1 MSVPHPDEWMTDD
14 GMSEVGADGRRSVP
28 AERRENGSFVPDDH
42 AASATAAFGVP
53 GFGSA
58 GIGLLGPDASLPGVI
73 IGASL
78 AGGAGGFMPPGGLG
92 PGGGTGSGGHDHR
105 SSLVRP
111 YAVTGGRTKPSYQL
125 QIEAMVSATAYEARD
140 LSALS
145 PECQSILGCCRDW
158 RSVAEISAVL
168 RMPLGV
174 ARVLIG
180 DMAMEGL
187 VRVHQ
192 ADYAQGRP
200 DLNLLERVL
209 SGLRKL

>member
-1 MSVPHPDEWMTDD
+1 VSGPRRDNWVPAD
-14 GMSEVGADGRRSVP
+14 GMYHSGPGNRQPGSGNEP
-28 AERRENGSFVPDDH
+28 AARATPDPRDPSLH
-42 AASATAAFGVP
+42 DSNP
-53 GFGSA
+53 H
-58 GIGLLGPDASLPGVI
+58 GIGGRQG
-73 IGASL
+73 
-78 AGGAGGFMPPGGLG
+78 
-92 PGGGTGSGGHDHR
+92 

-111 YAVTGGRTKPSYQL
+111 YAVTGGRTKPRYQL
-125 QIEAMVSATAYEARD
+125 QIEAMVAASHYEAHD
-140 LSALS
+140 LSVLS
-145 PECQSILGCCRDW
+145 PECQAILGFCRDW

-174 ARVLIG
+174 ARVLIA

-192 ADYAQGRP
+192 IDHAHGRP

>member
-1 MSVPHPDEWMTDD
+1 MSVPRHDEWMAD
-14 GMSEVGADGRRSVP
+14 GGRSGMDSHRPGPADGR
-28 AERRENGSFVPDDH
+28 ENGAPPPDD
-42 AASATAAFGVP
+42 FGVP
-53 GFGSA
+53 DIA
-58 GIGLLGPDASLPGVI
+58 YGLADQN
-73 IGASL
+73 
-78 AGGAGGFMPPGGLG
+78 
-92 PGGGTGSGGHDHR
+92 

-125 QIEAMVSATAYEARD
+125 QIEAMVSASHYEARD
-140 LSALS
+140 LSVLS
-145 PECQSILGCCRDW
+145 PECQSILGYCRDW

-192 ADYAQGRP
+192 ADHGQGRP

>member
-1 MSVPHPDEWMTDD
+1 VSVPRHDEWMAD
-14 GMSEVGADGRRSVP
+14 GGRSGADSHRPGPADGRENGVPSPDDFSVP
-28 AERRENGSFVPDDH
+28 NI
-42 AASATAAFGVP
+42 AFGLP
-53 GFGSA
+53 EQ
-58 GIGLLGPDASLPGVI
+58 AS
-73 IGASL
+73 
-78 AGGAGGFMPPGGLG
+78 
-92 PGGGTGSGGHDHR
+92 T
-105 SSLVRP
+105 LVRP

-125 QIEAMVSATAYEARD
+125 QIEAMVSASHYEARD
-140 LSALS
+140 LSVLS
-145 PECQSILGCCRDW
+145 PECQSILGYCRDW

-192 ADYAQGRP
+192 ADHVHGRP

>member
-1 MSVPHPDEWMTDD
+1 VSAPRHDGWLADGGMSRLDGHRSADGSDDSVQASDDFSVP
-14 GMSEVGADGRRSVP
+14 G
-28 AERRENGSFVPDDH
+28 
-42 AASATAAFGVP
+42 
-53 GFGSA
+53 
-58 GIGLLGPDASLPGVI
+58 
-73 IGASL
+73 GASL
-78 AGGAGGFMPPGGLG
+78 FDVPEQA
-92 PGGGTGSGGHDHR
+92 

-125 QIEAMVSATAYEARD
+125 QIEAMVSASHFEARD
-140 LSALS
+140 LSVLS
-145 PECQSILGCCRDW
+145 PECQSILGYCRDW

-192 ADYAQGRP
+192 ADHAQGSP
-200 DLNLLERVL
+200 DINLLERVL
-209 SGLRKL
+209 SGLRRL

>member
-1 MSVPHPDEWMTDD
+1 VSAPRHDDWLADGGMSGFDSHRPGSDGGFEVSSHSPDEF
-14 GMSEVGADGRRSVP
+14 GMP
-28 AERRENGSFVPDDH
+28 
-42 AASATAAFGVP
+42 
-53 GFGSA
+53 
-58 GIGLLGPDASLPGVI
+58 
-73 IGASL
+73 GASL
-78 AGGAGGFMPPGGLG
+78 FDIPEQA
-92 PGGGTGSGGHDHR
+92 

-125 QIEAMVSATAYEARD
+125 QIEAMVSASHFEARD
-140 LSALS
+140 LSVLS
-145 PECQSILGCCRDW
+145 PECQSILGYCRDW

-168 RMPLGV
+168 RIPLGV

-192 ADYAQGRP
+192 ADHGQGRP

>member
-1 MSVPHPDEWMTDD
+1 VSAPRHDDWLAEGGMSMDGHRSGSADGLNGNSKSRDDFSVP
-14 GMSEVGADGRRSVP
+14 SVQ
-28 AERRENGSFVPDDH
+28 ALFD
-42 AASATAAFGVP
+42 
-53 GFGSA
+53 
-58 GIGLLGPDASLPGVI
+58 LPEQ
-73 IGASL
+73 
-78 AGGAGGFMPPGGLG
+78 
-92 PGGGTGSGGHDHR
+92 T

-125 QIEAMVSATAYEARD
+125 QIEAMVSASHYDARD
-140 LSALS
+140 LSILS
-145 PECQSILGCCRDW
+145 PECQSILGYCRDW

-192 ADYAQGRP
+192 AEHAHGRP